1 MIQRIRIIVGLL
13 FTSMFLVTATEPLH
27 VQAVERLTVTIKV
40 TSEGLKVSGIGMQD
54 RRMIVPRGT
63 PVRLVLDY
71 ADTNRNAHKFTLTA
85 KIPKSRR
92 RLSTARHGRN
102 VSIDFTAGDR
112 GQEFYRLSCELPCI
126 AMDELVD
133 YIFTVGPPRAS
144 A

>member
-1 MIQRIRIIVGLL
+1 MTMIQRIIVGLL

-54 RRMIVPRGT
+54 RRMIVPRGA

-85 KIPKSRR
+85 KNTEITSPTIDGETRKASPLILRR
-92 RLSTARHGRN
+92 ATVARS
-102 VSIDFTAGDR
+102 SIDCPVNCPALRWMNSSTT
-112 GQEFYRLSCELPCI
+112 SSP
-126 AMDELVD
+126 
-133 YIFTVGPPRAS
+133 
-144 A
+144 